1 MSISNALG
9 DTTSLRAAKQIRY
22 LHIANC
28 GDFHASNFRSTAFL
42 AVAAPNKTNT
52 VFEGDSH
59 YSS

>member
-1 MSISNALG
+1 MNIPNAPG
-9 DTTSLRAAKQIRY
+9 DKTSLRAAKQIRY

-28 GDFHASNFRSTAFL
+28 GDFNASNFRSTAFL

-52 VFEGDSH
+52 AFEGNSH